1 MVQKNDTI
9 ERILQE
15 ESKKEQDRLRINL
28 KHIES
33 GVRFLDWKNAY
44 IDETVV
50 IGEGTFIGPGVVLK
64 GNTVIG
70 KNCVIDQN
78 SRIENSKISDEVSI
92 QFSVIVDSEVGKGS
106 KIGPFAY
113 LRPNSKIG
121 EDVKI
126 GDFVEVKNSTV
137 GKGSKASHL
146 TYIGDSD
153 IGEGVNLGCGVIF
166 VNYDGINKHRSTVE
180 DGAFIGCNT
189 NIISPVTISKRAY
202 VAAGTTVT
210 KDVPEGSLCLGR
222 EKEVFIEGWVERRG
236 IIKEK
241 K

>member
-1 MVQKNDTI
+1 MDLKNETI
-9 ERILQE
+9 EKILLE
-15 ESKKEQDRLRINL
+15 ESKKEQNRLKINL

-33 GVRFLDWKNAY
+33 GVKFLDWKNAY
-44 IDETVV
+44 IDDSVV
-50 IGEGTFIGPGVVLK
+50 IGEGTFIGPGVVIK

-70 KNCVIDQN
+70 QNCTIDQN
-78 SRIENSKISDEVSI
+78 TRIENSKIADDVSI
-92 QFSVIVDSEVGKGS
+92 QLSVIIDSEVGSRS

-121 EDVKI
+121 EDVKV
-126 GDFVEVKNSTV
+126 GDFVEVKNSTI
-137 GKGSKASHL
+137 GNGSKASHL

-189 NIISPVTISKRAY
+189 NIISPVKVSKGAY

-210 KDVPEGSLCLGR
+210 RDVPEGSLCIGR
-222 EKEVFIEGWVERRG
+222 EKEIFIEGWVERRG
-236 IIKEK
+236 IIKK
-241 K
+241 RK